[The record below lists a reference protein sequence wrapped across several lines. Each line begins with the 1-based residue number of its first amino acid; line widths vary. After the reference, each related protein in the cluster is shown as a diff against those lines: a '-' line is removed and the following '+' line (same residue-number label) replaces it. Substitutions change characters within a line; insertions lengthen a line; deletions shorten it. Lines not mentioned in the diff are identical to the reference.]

1 LFNRLETWNLKLET
15 LNPELGNWNFKQ
27 KDMIWSIAWRNVW
40 RNKLR
45 SIIMIAAIALG
56 LFAGV
61 FTMAF
66 MQGAVDAR
74 IESATKTEL
83 AHLQVHAPDF
93 LVNNDIALKI
103 DNADEILG
111 NILALDSVVAASK
124 RLIAEPFIMAAH
136 GTGGGKLIGV
146 IPEQEKKVTD
156 IWEKIIDGAYL
167 EHDSRMPPV
176 VVGEK
181 LAKRLRLK
189 VGTRINVQMVDR
201 NGDLSVKGF
210 RVSGIYRT
218 TNTSY
223 DESTLFVRFED
234 LQAQLEME
242 ENSAHEIAVLLE
254 NGNEAAAV
262 KPSIQ
267 KQAGNYH
274 VQTWKELSPEMSLLT
289 DSMDQYLYIFILI
302 ILLALCFGIIN
313 TMLMA
318 VLERVKEIGML
329 MAVGMN
335 KRRIF
340 SMIILE
346 SVLLT
351 VSGGLLGMLIGAV
364 VTKIFETRPI
374 NLAMFAEGLE
384 SYGFAS
390 QVYTSLRSETLIT
403 IGLLVIITGVFSAV
417 WPARKALK
425 LNPAEA
431 TRTE

>member
-1 LFNRLETWNLKLET
+1 
-15 LNPELGNWNFKQ
+15 
-27 KDMIWSIAWRNVW
+27 MIWSIAWRNVW

-45 SIIMIAAIALG
+45 SLIMVAAIALG

-66 MQGAVDAR
+66 MQGAIDAR

-83 AHLQVHAPDF
+83 AHLQVHAPEF
-93 LVNNDIALKI
+93 LVNNDVALKI
-103 DNADEILG
+103 DDADELLG
-111 NILALDSVVAASK
+111 KIEALDSVVAASK

-146 IPEQEKKVTD
+146 VPEQEKKVTD
-156 IWEKIIDGAYL
+156 IWEKIVDGAYL

-201 NGDLSVKGF
+201 NGDLSIKGY
-210 RVSGIYRT
+210 RISGIYRT

-223 DESTLFVRFED
+223 DESTLFVRFDD
-234 LQAQLEME
+234 LQAQLGME
-242 ENSAHEIAVLLE
+242 DSAAHELAILLE
-254 NGNEAAAV
+254 SGNEASAV

-267 KQAGNYH
+267 KLARNND
-274 VQTWKELSPEMSLLT
+274 VQTWKEISPEMSLLT
-289 DSMDQYLYIFILI
+289 DSMDQYMYVFILI

-335 KRRIF
+335 RRRIF
-340 SMIILE
+340 FMIILE
-346 SVLLT
+346 SVMLT
-351 VSGGLLGMLIGAV
+351 VSGGILGMLIGSV

-374 NLAMFAEGLE
+374 NLAMFAQGLE
-384 SYGFAS
+384 EYGFAS
-390 QVYTSLRSETLIT
+390 QIYTSLRGETLIT
-403 IGLLVIITGVFSAV
+403 IGILVIITGVLSAV

>member
-1 LFNRLETWNLKLET
+1 
-15 LNPELGNWNFKQ
+15 
-27 KDMIWSIAWRNVW
+27 MIWSIAWRNVW
-40 RNKLR
+40 RNKMR
-45 SIIMIAAIALG
+45 SIIMIAAITLG

-61 FTMAF
+61 FVIAF
-66 MQGAVDAR
+66 MQGVVDAR

-83 AHLQVHAPDF
+83 AHLQIHVPDF

-103 DNADEILG
+103 ENADEILQKIEG
-111 NILALDSVVAASK
+111 PDSVIAVSK

-146 IPEQEKKVTD
+146 VPEQEKRVTD
-156 IWEKIIDGAYL
+156 IWEKITDGAYL
-167 EHDSRMPPV
+167 EHESRIPPV

-189 VGTRINVQMVDR
+189 VGTRINMQIVDLG
-201 NGDLSVKGF
+201 GDLSIKGY

-223 DESTLFVRFED
+223 DESTLFVKFED
-234 LQAQLEME
+234 LKSQLGME
-242 ENSAHEIAVLLE
+242 DNTAHEIAVLLN

-267 KQAGNYH
+267 KTAGNYE

-289 DSMDQYLYIFILI
+289 DSMDQYMYIFILI

-318 VLERVKEIGML
+318 VLDRVKEIGML

-346 SVLLT
+346 SALLT
-351 VSGGLLGMLIGAV
+351 ILGGVLGIIIGSV
-364 VTKIFETRPI
+364 ITKIFETRPI
-374 NLAMFAEGLE
+374 NLSMFSEGLE
-384 SYGFAS
+384 EYGFAS
-390 QVYTSLRSETLIT
+390 QVYTSLRPETLVI
-403 IGLLVIITGVFSAV
+403 ISILVIITGVLSAV
-417 WPARKALK
+417 YPALKALK

-431 TRTE
+431 TRSE

>member
-1 LFNRLETWNLKLET
+1 
-15 LNPELGNWNFKQ
+15 
-27 KDMIWSIAWRNVW
+27 MIWSIAWRNVW
-40 RNKLR
+40 RNKMR
-45 SIIMIAAIALG
+45 SIIMIAAITLG

-61 FTMAF
+61 FVIAF
-66 MQGAVDAR
+66 MQGTVDAR

-83 AHLQVHAPDF
+83 AHLQIHVPDF

-103 DNADEILG
+103 ENADEILQKIEG
-111 NILALDSVVAASK
+111 PDSVIAVSK

-146 IPEQEKKVTD
+146 VPEQEKRVTD
-156 IWEKIIDGAYL
+156 IWEKITDGAYL
-167 EHDSRMPPV
+167 EHESRIPPV

-189 VGTRINVQMVDR
+189 VGTRINMQIVDLG
-201 NGDLSVKGF
+201 GDLSIKGY

-223 DESTLFVRFED
+223 DESTLFVKFED
-234 LQAQLEME
+234 LKSQLGME
-242 ENSAHEIAVLLE
+242 DNTAHEIAVLLN

-267 KQAGNYH
+267 KTAGNYE

-289 DSMDQYLYIFILI
+289 DSMDQYMYIFILI

-318 VLERVKEIGML
+318 VLDRVKEIGML

-346 SVLLT
+346 SALLT
-351 VSGGLLGMLIGAV
+351 ILGGVLGIIIGSV
-364 VTKIFETRPI
+364 ITKIFETRPI
-374 NLAMFAEGLE
+374 NLSMFSEGLE
-384 SYGFAS
+384 EYGFAS
-390 QVYTSLRSETLIT
+390 QVYTSLRPETLVI
-403 IGLLVIITGVFSAV
+403 ISILVIITGVLSAV
-417 WPARKALK
+417 YPALKALK

-431 TRTE
+431 TRSE

>member
-1 LFNRLETWNLKLET
+1 
-15 LNPELGNWNFKQ
+15 
-27 KDMIWSIAWRNVW
+27 MIWSIAWRNVW

-45 SIIMIAAIALG
+45 SIIMIAAITLG

-146 IPEQEKKVTD
+146 VPGQEKKVTD
-156 IWEKIIDGAYL
+156 ISEKIVDGAYL

-176 VVGEK
+176 VIGEK
-181 LAKRLRLK
+181 LANRLRLK
-189 VGTRINVQMVDR
+189 VGTRINMQMVDR
-201 NGDLSVKGF
+201 NGDLSIKGY

-218 TNTSY
+218 TNTGY
-223 DESTLFVRFED
+223 DESNLFVNFED
-234 LQAQLEME
+234 LQAQLGMD
-242 ENSAHEIAVLLE
+242 ENTAHEIAVLLE
-254 NGNEAAAV
+254 NGNEATAV
-262 KPSIQ
+262 KASIQ
-267 KQAGNYH
+267 KIAGNYI

-289 DSMDQYLYIFILI
+289 DSMDQYMYIFILI

-340 SMIILE
+340 FMIVLE

-351 VSGGLLGMLIGAV
+351 ITGGALGIVTGSAI
-364 VTKIFETRPI
+364 TKIFETRPI
-374 NLAMFAEGLE
+374 NLSMFAEGLE
-384 SYGFAS
+384 SYGYAS
-390 QVYTSLRSETLIT
+390 QVNTSLQGNMIVT
-403 IGLLVIITGVFSAV
+403 IAFLVLITGVLSAV